1 MKKYLWIWMAV
12 LATLQAQGQVSMTV
26 QLPPT
31 GVLQKAQLWNIL
43 LVSASNAPVN
53 VRIMLRLSDAATNQP
68 LLTGISRTIT
78 LAKGARQLQLADV
91 NPVQYEY
98 LSPAVDRTTNGLL
111 TSGNYVACYSVVAGS
126 HVTELAAEDCI
137 PFTVEPV
144 SPPLLNTPA
153 NESVLE
159 TLLPQFTWLPPAP
172 LNIFNDLN
180 YELVIVAIGDGQSAP
195 EAIQQNMPVFRA
207 PNNRN
212 LFVNYPASAAALDT
226 ARRYAWT
233 VTAYNGNRFAA
244 QTEVWTFRI
253 KNMQSQSRRV
263 INAYV
268 QLKKELTGYVTGCS
282 GPLLFS
288 YNNEANDRTVKYEIV
303 ALERNNRIVQQG
315 ELSLKPGENM
325 VELQL
330 ERSTRF
336 DDKKTYLFRLLNSR
350 QEHWNIKFI
359 YNSEKDQQ

>member
-1 MKKYLWIWMAV
+1 MAV
-12 LATLQAQGQVSMTV
+12 LAALQAQGQVSMTV
-26 QLPPT
+26 QLPPA

-43 LVSASNAPVN
+43 LVSASDAPVN
-53 VRIMLRLSDAATNQP
+53 VRIMLRLSDASTNQP

-78 LAKGARQLQLADV
+78 LTRGARQLQVADV

-98 LSPAVDRTTNGLL
+98 LSPAVDRTTTGLL
-111 TSGNYVACYSVVAGS
+111 TSGNYLACYSVVAGS

-159 TLLPQFTWLPPAP
+159 TFLPQFTWLPPAP

-180 YELVIVAIGDGQSAP
+180 YELVLVAVGNGQSAA

-207 PNNRN
+207 PNNRTP
-212 LFVNYPASAAALDT
+212 FVNYPASAAALDT
-226 ARRYAWT
+226 AKRYAWT
-233 VTAYNGNRFAA
+233 VNAYNGNRFAA

-253 KNMQSQSRRV
+253 KSVQPESSKV
-263 INAYV
+263 VNAYV
-268 QLKKELTGYVTGCS
+268 QLKKELTGAVTSCS

-288 YNNEANDRTVKYEIV
+288 YGNDANDRTVKYEII
-303 ALERNNRIVQQG
+303 ALEQSNKVVQQG
-315 ELSLKPGENM
+315 MLSLKPGENLL
-325 VELQL
+325 ELPL
-330 ERSTRF
+330 KRSARL
-336 DDKKTYLFRLLNSR
+336 DDKQTYLFRLLNSR
-350 QEHWNIKFI
+350 QEHWHMKFI